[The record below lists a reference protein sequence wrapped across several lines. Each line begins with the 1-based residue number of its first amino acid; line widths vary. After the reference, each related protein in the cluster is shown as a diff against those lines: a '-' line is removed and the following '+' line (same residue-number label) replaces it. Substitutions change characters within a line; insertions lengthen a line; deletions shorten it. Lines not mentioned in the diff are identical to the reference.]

1 MSENAA
7 QKAARPVAIGAIADD
22 YTGASDLANSLAQ
35 AGLRTIQTIGV
46 PREGVVPDDAEAI
59 VVALKSRSI
68 PAADAVRQSLEAYR
82 WLAQRGAGHILF
94 KICSTFDSTDAG
106 NIGPV
111 TDALR
116 RETGAA
122 IPLVCPA
129 FPGAA
134 RTVYQGHLFVGDRL
148 LSESPLRH
156 HPLNPM
162 HDPDLVRVLGRQS
175 SGEAGL
181 IPITVVEQGAE
192 AVRARMKLLADEGRT
207 AAIADAITDRHL
219 DILGEAARAEPLSTG
234 GSGLGAGIARSIVR
248 EGVAGAPGA
257 DEVEAISGRSAILAG
272 SCSAATLEQIDV
284 AQERGIPVLRLDPI
298 AAVGDPQATMA
309 MALEWI
315 AQQATDRPFLVAA
328 SARPD
333 AVAAVQAKFGREEA
347 GRTLEKLL
355 ADLSVQ
361 LLAQDVRRF
370 VIAGGETS
378 GAVTDALGIEAL
390 VIGREI
396 APGVPTTV
404 ALGNPVGP
412 LGLVLKSGNF
422 GARDFFFRALEI
434 MP

>member
-1 MSENAA
+1 LSEDPA
-7 QKAARPVAIGAIADD
+7 QQRVHPIAIGSIADD
-22 YTGASDLANSLAQ
+22 YTGATDLANSLAK

-46 PREGVVPDDAEAI
+46 PREGVVPKDAEAI

-68 PAADAVRQSLEAYR
+68 PVADAVRQSLEAFR
-82 WLAQRGAGHILF
+82 WLAARGAGHILF

-116 RETGAA
+116 RETGAG

-134 RTVYQGHLFVGDRL
+134 RTVYLGHLFVGDRL

-175 SGEAGL
+175 SGEIGL
-181 IPITVVEQGAE
+181 IPFSVVEQGPE
-192 AVRARMKLLADEGRT
+192 AVRARMKVLASEGKS

-219 DILGEAARAEPLSTG
+219 DILGEAARAEPISTG

-257 DEVEAISGRSAILAG
+257 DVVAAIAGRSAILAG

-284 AQERGIPVLRLDPI
+284 AQEQGIPVLRLDPMR
-298 AAVGDPQATMA
+298 AVGNPQATMT
-309 MALEWI
+309 MMLEWVGEQ
-315 AQQATDRPFLVAA
+315 AQDHPFLVAA
-328 SARPD
+328 SAGPD

-361 LLAQDVRRF
+361 LVAQGVRRL
-370 VIAGGETS
+370 VVAGGETS
-378 GAVTDALGIEAL
+378 GAVTDALRIEAL

-404 ALGNPVGP
+404 ALGNPAGP
-412 LGLVLKSGNF
+412 IGLVLKSGNF
-422 GARDFFFRALEI
+422 GARDFFSRALEI

>member
-1 MSENAA
+1 LSENTA
-7 QKAARPVAIGAIADD
+7 QHMARPLAIGSIADD
-22 YTGASDLANSLAQ
+22 YTGATDLANSLAK

-46 PREGVVPDDAEAI
+46 PREGVVPMDAEAV

-68 PAADAVRQSLEAYR
+68 PAADAIRQSLEAYR
-82 WLAQRGAGHILF
+82 WLLARGAGHILF

-116 RETGAA
+116 RETGAGL
-122 IPLVCPA
+122 PLVCPA

-134 RTVYQGHLFVGDRL
+134 RTVYLGHLFVGDRL

-162 HDPDLVRVLGRQS
+162 HDPDLVRVLKRQS
-175 SGEAGL
+175 AGDIGL
-181 IPITVVEQGAE
+181 IPVSVVEQGAE
-192 AVRARMKLLADEGRT
+192 AVQARMKLLATEGKS

-248 EGVAGAPGA
+248 AGIAGAPGA
-257 DEVEAISGRSAILAG
+257 NDVEAIAGRSAILAG

-284 AQERGIPVLRLDPI
+284 AQEQGIPVLRLDPMR
-298 AAVGDPQATMA
+298 AVADPQATMT
-309 MALEWI
+309 MMFEWVGK
-315 AQQATDRPFLVAA
+315 QPQDRPFLVAA

-355 ADLSVQ
+355 ADLSVH
-361 LLAQDVRRF
+361 LLAHGVRRL
-370 VIAGGETS
+370 VVAGGETS

-404 ALGNPVGP
+404 ALGNPAGP
-412 LGLVLKSGNF
+412 IGLVLKSGNF
-422 GARDFFFRALEI
+422 GARDFFSHALKI

>member
-1 MSENAA
+1 LSGTSA
-7 QKAARPVAIGAIADD
+7 QPRANRVVIGSIADD
-22 YTGASDLANSLAQ
+22 YTGATDLANSLAQ

-46 PREGVVPDDAEAI
+46 PRPGVVPDDAEAI

-68 PAADAVRQSLEAYR
+68 PAADAIRQSLEAYR
-82 WLAQRGAGHILF
+82 WLAHRGAGHILF

-122 IPLVCPA
+122 VPLVCPA

-134 RTVYQGHLFVGDRL
+134 RTVYLGHLFVGDRL

-175 SGEAGL
+175 SGAIGL
-181 IPITVVEQGAE
+181 IPFSIVEQGPE
-192 AVRARMKLLADEGRT
+192 AVRSRMKALAKEGKS

-248 EGVAGAPGA
+248 EGLAGAPGSDA
-257 DEVEAISGRSAILAG
+257 VEAIPGRSAILAG

-284 AQERGIPVLRLDPI
+284 AQEHGISVLRLDPMR
-298 AAVGDPQATMA
+298 AVADPQATLA
-309 MALEWI
+309 MMLEWVGK
-315 AQQATDRPFLVAA
+315 QAGNLPFLVAA
-328 SARPD
+328 SAPPD
-333 AVAAVQAKFGREEA
+333 TVAAVQARFGREEA
-347 GRTLEKLL
+347 GRILETLL
-355 ADLSVQ
+355 ADLSVH
-361 LLAQDVRRF
+361 LIAQDVRRL
-370 VIAGGETS
+370 VVAGGETS

-390 VIGREI
+390 AIGREI

-404 ALGNPVGP
+404 ALGNPAGP
-412 LGLVLKSGNF
+412 IGLVLKSGNF
-422 GARDFFFRALEI
+422 GGRDFFARALEI